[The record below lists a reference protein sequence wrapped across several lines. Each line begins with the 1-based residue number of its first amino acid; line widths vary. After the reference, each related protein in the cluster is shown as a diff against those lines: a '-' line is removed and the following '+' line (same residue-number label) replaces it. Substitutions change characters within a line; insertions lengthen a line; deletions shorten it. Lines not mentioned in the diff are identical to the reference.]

1 MLIFLFCLIIKNIKQ
16 NSNMLIL
23 ACLCLYQAKLTSG
36 SYKYY
41 NYWPQLI
48 YGFKKN
54 ADLFINISQLSS
66 KSLVFGL
73 ATKRQINNLK
83 YLKTMPRECASNLT
97 FSFIQ
102 AYVERDSTITFLIQN
117 DTTLNLQLPSKSTL
131 MPFATTCNEFFSFNI
146 KINIK
151 NGSNHLDYRLQ
162 NTMICMLVFSI
173 LYFASTLF
181 TFIFY
186 IIYITRKQ
194 KRHILLCLILA
205 LLLIS
210 ILTLII
216 YFGYYNNRNDEYIS
230 EYTFEEIF
238 IDFFSVLILLL
249 LYIFNSYDLTRFS
262 KAHWT
267 NFVIGI
273 ILLILSIVW
282 LLTDHFVSSS
292 LHLVYFVL
300 FALIPRVHVLRKISV
315 LIYIIGC
322 FFEFPLKSN
331 LLKEA
336 STLYPK
342 GVLMMNVDIIF
353 VVFTTVSIALLLVD
367 TFYLKRKNFNGFSLS
382 QENFSNDEQ
391 RSKSLASIE
400 NYFNVENS
408 LDVN

>member
-1 MLIFLFCLIIKNIKQ
+1 MVL
-16 NSNMLIL
+16 
-23 ACLCLYQAKLTSG
+23 
-36 SYKYY
+36 
-41 NYWPQLI
+41 
-48 YGFKKN
+48 
-54 ADLFINISQLSS
+54 
-66 KSLVFGL
+66 
-73 ATKRQINNLK
+73 QI
-83 YLKTMPRECASNLT
+83 
-97 FSFIQ
+97 
-102 AYVERDSTITFLIQN
+102 
-117 DTTLNLQLPSKSTL
+117 
-131 MPFATTCNEFFSFNI
+131 
-146 KINIK
+146 
-151 NGSNHLDYRLQ
+151 
-162 NTMICMLVFSI
+162 
-173 LYFASTLF
+173 
-181 TFIFY
+181 
-186 IIYITRKQ
+186 
-194 KRHILLCLILA
+194 
-205 LLLIS
+205 
-210 ILTLII
+210 
-216 YFGYYNNRNDEYIS
+216 
-230 EYTFEEIF
+230 
-238 IDFFSVLILLL
+238 L

-262 KAHWT
+262 KVHWT

-292 LHLVYFVL
+292 LYLVYFVL